1 MLKTC
6 QLSKNYGKLSVL
18 HSLDLEISDGHIMS
32 LVGSSG
38 SGKSTLLRLISG
50 LEKPDDGQITLNGKI
65 VSNENIFVP
74 PEKRDCSLVFQDYAL
89 FPNMTI
95 KQNIYFGKNSNEN
108 KEKIERLIEIT
119 DIAKIMDKFPHECS
133 GGEQQRTALVRS
145 LAIGPSII
153 LMDEP
158 LSNLDFSL
166 KQNLAVLV
174 RKLLK
179 EFQTTALIVTHDVMD
194 ALEISDKIAVIDEGK
209 IIQEGEP
216 NEIYNNPNS
225 KKTALLFGE
234 TNFIPY
240 EIFPNSKFYFHDAD
254 SDKKWISI
262 RPDQFIL
269 YDEENSEDKK
279 VFSGQVEYLKKIG
292 SKYKVIMRCEK
303 FSIKISLNTLNKISM
318 GQKLEVISL

>member
-1 MLKTC
+1 MLKTY
-6 QLSKNYGKLSVL
+6 QLSKNYGRLSVL
-18 HSLDLEISDGHIMS
+18 HNLDLEISDGHIMS

-65 VSNENIFVP
+65 VSNENIFIP

-95 KQNIYFGKNSNEN
+95 KQNIYFGKNSNQN
-108 KEKIERLIEIT
+108 KEKIERLIDIT
-119 DIAKIMDKFPHECS
+119 DIAKIMNKFPHECS
-133 GGEQQRTALVRS
+133 GGEQQRSALVRS
-145 LAIGPSII
+145 LAINPAII

-166 KQNLAVLV
+166 KKSLGLLV

-179 EFQTTALIVTHDVMD
+179 EFQTTALIVTHDIMD
-194 ALEISDKIAVIDEGK
+194 ALEISDMIAVIDKGK
-209 IIQEGEP
+209 IVQKGVP
-216 NEIYNNPNS
+216 DEIYNNPIS

-240 EIFPNSKFYFHDAD
+240 EIFPNSKFFFHDVNTN
-254 SDKKWISI
+254 KKWISI
-262 RPDQFIL
+262 RPNQFML
-269 YDEENSEDKK
+269 HDKEDLVDKK
-279 VFSGQVEYLKKIG
+279 VFSGQVESFKKIG
-292 SKYKVIMRCEK
+292 SKYKVILKCEN
-303 FSIKISLNTLNKISM
+303 FSINISLNTLNKISV
-318 GQKLEVISL
+318 GEKLKVISV